1 MLFGTTVWDLIGSM
15 ELAYICVYVCTYES
29 SYSRIGQK
37 AGCGYTPDSEIP
49 AVEVQLVSQLAAIL
63 RGIVG

>member
-1 MLFGTTVWDLIGSM
+1 MALTYIG
-15 ELAYICVYVCTYES
+15 VYVYTYES

-37 AGCGYTPDSEIP
+37 ARCGYTPDSEIP

-63 RGIVG
+63 RGTVG